1 MKNLLCT
8 LLIAGI
14 INQGWSQNPTLVPK
28 DEAYM
33 DPSLAAFVDQLV
45 EAIDKR
51 DQHFLYG
58 VLDYDVSGIRGESS
72 GVADFKQQWGSD
84 NDSSRVWPIMKR
96 AIKLGGVFLHDAND
110 ETGRYQFVFP
120 YVYDL
125 PLDIED
131 DYFNIGVITG
141 KNVNL
146 RDGPDT
152 ASPIKSQL
160 TYDVIW
166 FLDGDQYGQTQA
178 GTNPYGD
185 PEWYQVETYDR
196 QKRGWVNWRFVYSP
210 MDYRIFLFKD
220 GKGNWKIS
228 AFLAGD

>member
-8 LLIAGI
+8 LLLAGLM
-14 INQGWSQNPTLVPK
+14 NQGWSQNPTLVPK
-28 DEAYM
+28 DEAFL
-33 DPSLAAFVDQLV
+33 DTSLVTFVDRLL

-51 DQHFLYG
+51 DQRFLYS
-58 VLDYDVSGIRGESS
+58 VLDFDVSGIRGEAS
-72 GVADFKQQWGSD
+72 GLSDFKQEWDAD
-84 NDSSRVWPIMKR
+84 NDSSMVWLIMKR
-96 AIKLGGVFLHDAND
+96 AINLGGVFLHDEND
-110 ETGRYQFVFP
+110 LTGRYQFVFP

-131 DYFNIGVITG
+131 DYYNIGVITG

-152 ASPIKSQL
+152 ASPIKSKL
-160 TYDVIW
+160 TYDVVW
-166 FLDGDQYGQTQA
+166 YLDGDQYGKTRSGA
-178 GTNPYGD
+178 NPFGD
-185 PEWYQVETYDR
+185 PEWYQIETYDR
-196 QKRGWVNWRFVYSP
+196 QQRGWVNWRYIYSP
-210 MDYRIFLFKD
+210 MDYRMFLFKD

>member
-8 LLIAGI
+8 LLFAGLM
-14 INQGWSQNPTLVPK
+14 NQGWSQNPTLVPK
-28 DEAYM
+28 DEAFL
-33 DPSLAAFVDQLV
+33 DTSLVTFVDRLL

-51 DQHFLYG
+51 DQRFLYS
-58 VLDYDVSGIRGESS
+58 VLDFDVSGIRGEAS
-72 GVADFKQQWGSD
+72 GLSDFKQEWDAD
-84 NDSSRVWPIMKR
+84 NDSSMVWLIMKR
-96 AIKLGGVFLHDAND
+96 AINLGGVFLHDEND
-110 ETGRYQFVFP
+110 LTGRYQFVFP

-131 DYFNIGVITG
+131 DYYNIGVITG

-152 ASPIKSQL
+152 ASPIKSKL
-160 TYDVIW
+160 TYDVVW
-166 FLDGDQYGQTQA
+166 YLDGDQYGKTRSGA
-178 GTNPYGD
+178 NPFGD
-185 PEWYQVETYDR
+185 PEWYQIETYDR
-196 QKRGWVNWRFVYSP
+196 QQRGWVNWRYIYSP
-210 MDYRIFLFKD
+210 MDYRMFLFKD

>member
-8 LLIAGI
+8 LLVAGLF
-14 INQGWSQNPTLVPK
+14 NTGWSQNPTFPPQ
-28 DEAYM
+28 DETYT
-33 DPSLAAFVDQLV
+33 DPSLAAFVDRLLD
-45 EAIDKR
+45 AIDKR
-51 DQHFLYG
+51 DQHFLYD
-58 VLDYDVSGIRGESS
+58 VLDYDVSGIRGEAS
-72 GVADFKQQWGSD
+72 GPSDFKQEWGSD
-84 NDSSRVWPIMKR
+84 NDSSMVWPLMKR
-96 AIKLGGVFLHDAND
+96 TIKLGGVFLHDTND
-110 ETGRYQFVFP
+110 LTGRYQFVFP
-120 YVYDL
+120 YVYNM
-125 PLDIED
+125 PLDVED
-131 DYFNIGVITG
+131 DYYSIGVITG

-166 FLDGDQYGQTQA
+166 FLDGDQYGITRS

-196 QKRGWVNWRFVYSP
+196 QKRGWVNWRYVYSP
-210 MDYRIFLFKD
+210 MDYRMFLFKD
-220 GKGNWKIS
+220 GKGSWKIS

>member
-1 MKNLLCT
+1 MKNLLSI
-8 LLIAGI
+8 LLISAFL
-14 INQGWSQNPTLVPK
+14 NTGWSQNPTFAPL
-28 DEAYM
+28 DETYT
-33 DPSLAAFVDQLV
+33 DPTLAAFVEQLLD
-45 EAIDKR
+45 AIDRR

-58 VLDYDVSGIRGESS
+58 VLDYDVSGIRGEAS
-72 GVADFKQQWGSD
+72 GISDFKQEWNAE
-84 NDSSRVWPIMKR
+84 NDSSKVWPLMKR
-96 AIKLGGVFLHDAND
+96 AIKLGGVFLND
-110 ETGRYQFVFP
+110 TNDLTGRYQFVFP
-120 YVYDL
+120 YVYNL
-125 PLDIED
+125 PLDVED

-166 FLDGDQYGQTQA
+166 FLDGDQYGQTRS

-196 QKRGWVNWRFVYSP
+196 RQRGWVHWKYVYSP
-210 MDYRIFLFKD
+210 MDYRMFLFKD
-220 GKGNWKIS
+220 SKGSWKIS